1 MRVIYSLLLMLMLP
15 LILLRLF
22 WRGRKQSGYR
32 ENIGER
38 FGHYLQSP
46 LDRCIWIHAVSV
58 GETRAAQPLIAK
70 LKSLYPSYPILL
82 TGMTPT
88 GRATALEL
96 FGNSVTCAYLP
107 YDLAILHERLLARF
121 RPAVLLIMETEIW
134 PNLLHTCRTNA
145 VPAMLVNAR
154 MSEKSRRGYA
164 RLSPIKS
171 LARQALQSMHVVCV
185 QSIADAERFA
195 DLGALAA
202 QKTVVTGNIKF
213 DVELPPNLVALGEK
227 WRTSLGSRRVL
238 LCASTREDE
247 EALLLAAYLAVFDK
261 QTRQDTLL
269 VLVPRHPQRFDRVA
283 EAVVS
288 AGLRMNRRSQ
298 WVPGAAGAV
307 GAVGDVPEVLLGDS
321 MGEMAAYFALS
332 DIVII
337 GGSFLPLGGQNLIE
351 ACALGKP
358 VIMGPSTFN
367 FAEAARLAQEAG
379 AMQQVGDAN
388 EAMQTARA
396 LLQDS
401 ARKKTMS
408 DAGLGLVDENRG
420 ATEKTLALI
429 APVLRAT

>member
-1 MRVIYSLLLMLMLP
+1 M
-15 LILLRLF
+15 
-22 WRGRKQSGYR
+22 
-32 ENIGER
+32 
-38 FGHYLQSP
+38 
-46 LDRCIWIHAVSV
+46 
-58 GETRAAQPLIAK
+58 
-70 LKSLYPSYPILL
+70 
-82 TGMTPT
+82 
-88 GRATALEL
+88 
-96 FGNSVTCAYLP
+96 
-107 YDLAILHERLLARF
+107 
-121 RPAVLLIMETEIW
+121 
-134 PNLLHTCRTNA
+134 
-145 VPAMLVNAR
+145 
-154 MSEKSRRGYA
+154 
-164 RLSPIKS
+164 
-171 LARQALQSMHVVCV
+171 
-185 QSIADAERFA
+185 
-195 DLGALAA
+195 
-202 QKTVVTGNIKF
+202 
-213 DVELPPNLVALGEK
+213 
-227 WRTSLGSRRVL
+227 RTSLGSRRVL

-247 EALLLAAYLAVFDK
+247 EALLLAAYLAVFDQ

-269 VLVPRHPQRFDRVA
+269 VLVPRHPQRFERVA

-298 WVPGAAGAV
+298 WVPGAV

-379 AMQQVGDAN
+379 AMQPVGDAN

-420 ATEKTLALI
+420 ATEKTLAHI
-429 APVLRAT
+429 APILRAT